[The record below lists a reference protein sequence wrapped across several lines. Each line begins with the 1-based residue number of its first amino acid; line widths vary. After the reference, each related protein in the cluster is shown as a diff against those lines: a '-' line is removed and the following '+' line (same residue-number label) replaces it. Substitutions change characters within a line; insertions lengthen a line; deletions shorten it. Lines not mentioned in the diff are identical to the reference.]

1 MVAILF
7 SSSITMLI
15 PDDPGLDGYLIKI
28 RVVYFLLSV
37 LKFGMPVLMV
47 TEYAT
52 PRSIPFLES
61 IPRVLTS
68 GFWAIDHCYG
78 TSTKVHGK

>member
-1 MVAILF
+1 
-7 SSSITMLI
+7 
-15 PDDPGLDGYLIKI
+15 
-28 RVVYFLLSV
+28 
-37 LKFGMPVLMV
+37 MV

-68 GFWAIDHCYG
+68 GFLAIDHCYG
-78 TSTKVHGK
+78 TVLPPRFTESKKVNLYRIYSICVMLCVCGVRCARCVRYVVYFFV

>member
-1 MVAILF
+1 V
-7 SSSITMLI
+7 
-15 PDDPGLDGYLIKI
+15 DPCL
-28 RVVYFLLSV
+28 R
-37 LKFGMPVLMV
+37 PVLMV

-68 GFWAIDHCYG
+68 GFLAIDHCYG